1 MRIVPSRPSHGLCIV
16 AAGGWCL
23 DADTI
28 VNFGLTFYNKSDIIV
43 GILSARLGS
52 PSGANIGHVSFR
64 AYSARKAPTP
74 MGLQGDLP
82 ATCARLYLPHPVT
95 AVVAKP
101 HAEARWLVVTS
112 LEFLRPGRFKVG
124 TVKISYS
131 AAGHHGWQLFYAAVT
146 VTAVP
151 VSENPGLAEPYRCSS
166 A

>member
-1 MRIVPSRPSHGLCIV
+1 MSDFTVSVTVPT
-16 AAGGWCL
+16 
-23 DADTI
+23 DTI
-28 VNFGLTFYNKSDIIV
+28 VNFGLTFYNKSDMTV
-43 GILSARLGS
+43 RILSTRLVS
-52 PSGANIGHVSFR
+52 PSGRNTGDVSFR
-64 AYSARKAPTP
+64 AYSVRKAPTP

-82 ATCARLYLPHPVT
+82 ATCPRLYQPHPVA

-101 HAEARWLVVTS
+101 QAEARWVVVTS

-151 VSENPGLAEPYRCSS
+151 VSENPGLVEPYRCSS